1 MWATDKKGNST
12 DIGCGN
18 FDLPDDTELEINNGN
33 KSDCQQWWA
42 IVGTEIPGDNNFLME
57 HIRPDIDCCEKNT
70 QENHQKFPWSAPGT
84 APVVSP
90 CGAMGADCA
99 KLRLKETTVSLKNA
113 FKMSISNS
121 LAMSNGSS
129 KIMNTTIR
137 NQQKSMQIG
146 LSSK

>member
-1 MWATDKKGNST
+1 MLATFPFIDTRGFMVRQAIWSDTNRFLWATDKKGNST

-70 QENHQKFPWSAPGT
+70 QEIHQKFPWGDPGT

-90 CGAMGADCA
+90 CGGMGGQS
-99 KLRLKETTVSLKNA
+99 VH
-113 FKMSISNS
+113 NS
-121 LAMSNGSS
+121 G
-129 KIMNTTIR
+129 
-137 NQQKSMQIG
+137 
-146 LSSK
+146 